1 MKQEEEQAIH
11 RWAELVTSRREL
23 IGKTE
28 DAKSGEE
35 FTTSGDLKLDNLVA
49 AIVLDSAQKRLPNW
63 SVTGDDQTVQFGRD
77 VKALQARNVQLLP
90 SLLFTIDWAMTAPG
104 LCCPESYFVAYV
116 PSINKR
122 VVTASK
128 DDSDLWGYADL
139 AIGLCDAVRTP
150 EFGTKKII
158 QSWWRRASGCVD
170 YGSGAW
176 EVFIEAGLIDKERAD
191 KWKLEVFRSRDDSW

>member
-1 MKQEEEQAIH
+1 MMKPEEEQAIH

-28 DAKSGEE
+28 EAQTGEE

-49 AIVLDSAQKRLPNW
+49 TIVLDSAQKRLPNY
-63 SVTGDDQTVQFGRD
+63 SVTGADQTVHFGRD
-77 VKALQARNVQLLP
+77 VEALQARNVQLLP
-90 SLLFTIDWAMTAPG
+90 SLLFTIDWAMSIPG
-104 LCCPESYFVAYV
+104 RSSSESYFVTYV

-122 VVTASK
+122 IVTASK
-128 DDSDLWGYADL
+128 ADSYPWDYADL

-170 YGSGAW
+170 YGSAADIIPSRTN
-176 EVFIEAGLIDKERAD
+176 VFIGSRAGFQK
-191 KWKLEVFRSRDDSW
+191 V